1 MNALSADLQIPL
13 NSVPLIERYLLD
25 DGSPVAARK

>member
-13 NSVPLIERYLLD
+13 SIVLHMKRYLWD